1 MSKTYRKFTTNRF
14 EKKKF
19 IKYKKRKRN
28 FIEFKDIGESED
40 GQEELDSDG
49 EVREVQEE
57 NDTRESE

>member
-1 MSKTYRKFTTNRF
+1 MSKTYRKFVKNRF

-19 IKYKKRKRN
+19 NKYKNKKRK
-28 FIEFKDIGESED
+28 FIEGVDD
-40 GQEELDSDG
+40 GQEELDENG

>member
-1 MSKTYRKFTTNRF
+1 MSKTYRKFVKNRF

-19 IKYKKRKRN
+19 NKYKNKKRK
-28 FIEFKDIGESED
+28 FTEGVDD

-49 EVREVQEE
+49 EVRQVQEE